1 MLKIVEPSFVRWL
14 SHDAA
19 VHAFLVSLP
28 AVILELEKEAE
39 FRKDLAA
46 KAYAKKIKTYRF
58 IASLSMLADV
68 LPHLSTLSEQFQK
81 REIDF
86 GLIEPSLETAK
97 KSLRQLK
104 LEPGPNE
111 KKVEDLLL
119 KLREVITFGV
129 STADR
134 ERFQKN
140 IRLPYLESL
149 LTRLDER
156 FLELPLISSLRVLVP
171 SRFPKSSTQ
180 LAVYGN
186 EDISYILDHLGKQQE
201 VSEDLGQRH
210 SLFLDPVATHQ
221 EWTHLKSLV
230 ATQIHLRNCGSV
242 QSFVQQLHKHHGESL
257 PNILLLA
264 NWALSIPFATA
275 DCERDLS
282 RLKLIKTDL
291 RSCLKNETLCNLMTI
306 SIDGP
311 PVSEFPFPK
320 ALCFWHFW
328 RSASGTAERPCGL
341 TKVAVQ
347 FFFICPT
354 HELHLLKPCQV
365 NCFDHRK

>member
-1 MLKIVEPSFVRWL
+1 M
-14 SHDAA
+14 
-19 VHAFLVSLP
+19 
-28 AVILELEKEAE
+28 
-39 FRKDLAA
+39 
-46 KAYAKKIKTYRF
+46 
-58 IASLSMLADV
+58 
-68 LPHLSTLSEQFQK
+68 
-81 REIDF
+81 
-86 GLIEPSLETAK
+86 
-97 KSLRQLK
+97 RQLK

-119 KLREVITFGV
+119 KLREKVITFGV

-134 ERFQKN
+134 ECVQKN
-140 IRLPYLESL
+140 IRLPYLEAL

-156 FLELPLISSLRVLVP
+156 FPELPLISSLRVLVP

-186 EDISYILDHLGKQQE
+186 EDISYILDHLRKQRE

-210 SLFLDPVATHQ
+210 SLFLAQDPVATHQ
-221 EWTHLKSLV
+221 ERTHLKSLV
-230 ATQIHLRNCGSV
+230 ATQIHLQNCGSV
-242 QSFVQQLHKHHGESL
+242 QSFVQQLHKHHGKSL

-306 SIDGP
+306 STDGP
-311 PVSEFPFPK
+311 PVSEFLFPK
-320 ALCFWHFW
+320 ALCFWH
-328 RSASGTAERPCGL
+328 SQKERRL
-341 TKVAVQ
+341 ARQK
-347 FFFICPT
+347 
-354 HELHLLKPCQV
+354 
-365 NCFDHRK
+365 